1 MSIKGFLIDSGENM
15 VLQTD
20 AVQQNCRSISRQVRD
35 HMRTLNLSFIVHHSG
50 QHLEALSLASQE
62 LLTHPAAEAALH
74 ILKKP
79 SRNEQSGLLGIVTWR
94 ESLFFGLAS
103 RTSAMALNTLNIDD
117 FSSLRDVRAHAWH
130 DAWYAL
136 NLMGMRNRPRH
147 NNSVKDSIML
157 PDLDEMI
164 KTSWNL
170 RADVFSAIMSGLNG
184 DKHAIHHLAHARSE
198 AALKRNPGH
207 TPEYYPFPIAMEATV
222 SAYAQ
227 MMRHPPSKR
236 RQIAAA
242 LKIAETV
249 GNTYDE
255 LALQQWI
262 YFCKP
267 AQDMAWRGDPA
278 PLIIG
283 AAVSTSQDTYVRA
296 TGFLV
301 SEILQIKPTSI
312 INVQE
317 HYSPFA
323 EERYNKRLH
332 ETMMERTFQNAVSA
346 GLSDASANPFLD
358 AANKQNQRLVD
369 GHILG
374 WCAAALQAAGRAF
387 ENAIASGS
395 KTPDQAAR
403 REFDFN
409 REKTTWD
416 SLRDLGENIV
426 EHYRRGETVT
436 FGDILDFCGRSSAL
450 AGVSNAVAFTMKDPG
465 YLKKL
470 DIANDLSPSNIPAPA
485 PAAAPK
491 APAPA
496 MPAPAMPAP
505 GMGGGSARPVQQRP
519 IQQRTPPPDED
530 DKQDT

>member
-1 MSIKGFLIDSGENM
+1 MA
-15 VLQTD
+15 LQTD

-35 HMRTLNLSFIVHHSG
+35 HMRALNLSFIVHHSG

-62 LLTHPAAEAALH
+62 LLTHPAAESALH
-74 ILKKP
+74 ILKRP
-79 SRNEQSGLLGIVTWR
+79 NRNERSGLLGMITWK

-103 RTSAMALNTLNIDD
+103 RTSAMALNSLNIEE
-117 FSSLRDVRAHAWH
+117 FLSLRDIRAHAWH
-130 DAWYAL
+130 AAWHAL
-136 NLMGMRNRPRH
+136 NLMALRATPEYW
-147 NNSVKDSIML
+147 DSFKSGLLI
-157 PDLDEMI
+157 PDPDEAI
-164 KTSWNL
+164 KASWNL
-170 RADVFSAIMSGLNG
+170 RADVFSAVMSGLNG
-184 DKHAIHHLAHARSE
+184 DKNAIHHLAHARSE

-207 TPEYYPFPIAMEATV
+207 APEHYPFPIAMEATV

-236 RQIAAA
+236 RQIATA

-346 GLSDASANPFLD
+346 GLSDASSNPFLE

-387 ENAIASGS
+387 ESAIASGS

-470 DIANDLSPSNIPAPA
+470 DIANDLSPAMIPAPA
-485 PAAAPK
+485 AVPK
-491 APAPA
+491 TPAPT
-496 MPAPAMPAP
+496 PAPAMPAP
-505 GMGGGSARPVQQRP
+505 GLGGGSTRTVTQRP
-519 IQQRTPPPDED
+519 IQQKAPPPDD
-530 DKQDT
+530 GDKQDT